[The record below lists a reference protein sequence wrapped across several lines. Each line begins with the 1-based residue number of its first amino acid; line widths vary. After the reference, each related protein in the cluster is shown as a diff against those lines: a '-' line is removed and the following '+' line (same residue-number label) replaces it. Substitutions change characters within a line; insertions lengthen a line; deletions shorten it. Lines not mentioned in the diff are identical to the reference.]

1 MAAAI
6 KQAKQIDV
14 DLVESK
20 GGIFDVELDGKLIY
34 SKDETLRFPTHEEIL
49 EQLNV

>member
-1 MAAAI
+1 LAAAI
-6 KQAKQIDV
+6 RQETQLDV

-34 SKDETLRFPTHEEIL
+34 SKHQTLRFPSHEEIL
-49 EQLNV
+49 EQLRT

>member
-1 MAAAI
+1 LAAAI
-6 KQAKQIDV
+6 KQARQIDV

-49 EQLNV
+49 EQLNA

>member
-6 KQAKQIDV
+6 KQKNNLDV

-20 GGIFDVELDGKLIY
+20 GGVFDVELDGRLIY
-34 SKDETLRFPTHEEIL
+34 SKHQTLRFPTHEEIL
-49 EQLNV
+49 EQLRA